1 MNTITI
7 VLCIT
12 SAFLSSDA
20 MTDPNLSVGTSVEKD
35 CLPVMERQNSKD
47 DIFLTQHKSYL
58 EVDKLIQSKQNRY
71 GESNLSDSDSTLQ
84 SMDNIFPNLTIV
96 STGNSGAVL
105 FGHENILLGEKQP
118 NIENAETPRIVAAQK
133 KIAELYVSVIN
144 MTGLHEAELYLDSVN
159 NVIGQVV
166 NENKIHAFIFIVRLG
181 QLTDADKMGLEWLQR
196 VFGDKVLQF
205 VVILFT
211 YETKEECD
219 TIKDYLQNNPVMEQ
233 LLEKC
238 GGRYHT
244 CNKMMNSPS
253 EMSELINKIKQLF
266 NMNQEQCYTGEMFNT
281 MLRETEAQQNP
292 LCENGEQENR
302 FSFRDV
308 HILFLVWCFQFPYS
322 CRIKYRPT
330 CTHRSAKTYRISI
343 YRLNQSINLK
353 T

>member
-1 MNTITI
+1 MTHRE
-7 VLCIT
+7 T
-12 SAFLSSDA
+12 STLSDA